1 MLPSNF
7 RFIWLSGSR
16 GENLNVKGKQTMDD
30 ARQVMAKAN
39 GQVS

>member
-1 MLPSNF
+1 MN
-7 RFIWLSGSR
+7 
-16 GENLNVKGKQTMDD
+16 D